1 MWKGRSTKEKLD
13 LIFVCVGILTFSLTA
28 IIHIRTLRKTILA
41 EKNKNNEQKTI

>member
-28 IIHIRTLRKTILA
+28 ILHIRTLRKTILA
-41 EKNKNNEQKTI
+41 EKDKNNEQQKI